1 MEVTFLPITDTAL
14 SSSACRRAVMK
25 TYAPS
30 STNLFAVAKPN
41 PLLPPVMTASHT
53 EVESKRHVSPPTRIT
68 KTIRSLFF
76 DTPMFISFDFL

>member
-30 STNLFAVAKPN
+30 STNLFAVAKPI

-53 EVESKRHVSPPTRIT
+53 EVESKRHGRLSIT
-68 KTIRSLFF
+68 HNSSL
-76 DTPMFISFDFL
+76 DSGCLPQECHY